1 MRNQTR
7 CKQNT
12 QSHTTH
18 HPHSLAPDKIVQQI
32 YRVFNELLW
41 EIVAFWIG
49 SVCLPIVLVYINLR
63 ALLGE
68 YRCFCFQY
76 NVNINI
82 GKHCTLSL
90 CCFYS
95 INPLIPTITCNH
107 HTFQKALKWSD
118 EMKTKIKCRILQM
131 ENDAAALS
139 ANVYISFFWFHK

>member
-12 QSHTTH
+12 QSHNTH
-18 HPHSLAPDKIVQQI
+18 HPHSLAPDKIALRTDK

-139 ANVYISFFWFHK
+139 ANV